1 MHMLTWLVWCADVI
15 ALITALAMLKD
26 TFIDRTAARQVLATL
41 KDAFERLRT
50 TGQRPDMA
58 ALQPALRFFKCLYH
72 FLFHSDSPKGKTGGQ
87 VLPPV
92 LPFLNIIVPVSAF
105 AVNQA
110 LAFGASSGFQKIIV
124 STAAITNATTKPAI
138 TIAQL

>member
-26 TFIDRTAARQVLATL
+26 TFIDRTAARQMLATL

-58 ALQPALRFFKCLYH
+58 ALQPALRFFIRT
-72 FLFHSDSPKGKTGGQ
+72 FLL
-87 VLPPV
+87 VL
-92 LPFLNIIVPVSAF
+92 VSAS
-105 AVNQA
+105 AGVCVVYPQATTWHGMILRAA
-110 LAFGASSGFQKIIV
+110 LALFMASNVPCPWFRW
-124 STAAITNATTKPAI
+124 ITRGDARSKANDPPGVERRSEDGHVH
-138 TIAQL
+138 